1 MYFNLL
7 DKQGFLHVK
16 NILTEKTISKIYK
29 YVSNIDFNYKIK
41 IDKINLKQKKKI
53 NSLPMNISLQ
63 TFLDG
68 HNINLKQYN
77 RKVYQLW
84 LPQFRNFNSHQIYYF
99 DDDKNIGSLIYQKNM
114 NYIKSFRIDNENF
127 MNYFI
132 LQIYLIFLKIIILWV
147 LNILLMNQTAT
158 NKIYILMMTKKV
170 FL

>member
-29 YVSNIDFNYKIK
+29 YVSNIDFNYRIY

-114 NYIKSFRIDNENF
+114 NYIKSFRIDNEKFFYELFYTTNLSHIF
-127 MNYFI
+127 KNYNIMGIKYFI
-132 LQIYLIFLKIIILWV
+132 NEPGCNEQDIHIDD
-147 LNILLMNQTAT
+147 
-158 NKIYILMMTKKV
+158 
-170 FL
+170 